1 MENYKEQF
9 EARGV
14 RIVALSVDTPED
26 TLDLIKRRKLSYTI
40 LCDTE
45 RKVIR
50 QYDLVHEN
58 GDMQGNQIA
67 RPAEFLIDPTG
78 TIRWVNLAEN
88 WRIRLRPE
96 NFLKALDELGV
107 TPS

>member
-1 MENYKEQF
+1 M
-9 EARGV
+9 

-26 TLDLIKRRKLSYTI
+26 TLDLIERRKLTYTI

-45 RKVIR
+45 REVIA

-67 RPAEFLIDPTG
+67 RPAEFLIDPSG
-78 TIRWVNLAEN
+78 VIRWVNLAEN
-88 WRIRLRPE
+88 WRLRRRPAKL
-96 NFLKALDELGV
+96 LKALDELGV
-107 TPS
+107 PAS